1 MKRMAKQVDFKNGG
15 TLNNILATALPM
27 MVAQILNLLYN
38 IVDRIYIA
46 RIPDIGTAALGAV
59 GLCFPVVIMVG
70 AFTNMFGSGGAPLFS
85 IARGQ
90 GDKETAGDYQNTS
103 FFLLLSTGIVLTI
116 IGEIFGKNILSLF
129 GTSDGSMT
137 YALPYLRIFLLG
149 TVFSMISTGM
159 NPFINA
165 QGFSLVGMMT
175 VIVGAVS
182 NIILDPLFIFVF
194 RFGIEGAAIATVISQ
209 ALSAIYVICF
219 LFGERCD
226 AKVRLLSFREAKKQ
240 ASRAV
245 KIAGLGTAAFIMQFT
260 NAAVQVSCNQ
270 VLSDVGG
277 DIYISIMT
285 IVNSARQMMETP
297 ILAFSEGASPVI
309 SFNYGAKRYDRIKQ
323 SILIMFLLNFGYTF
337 LVWLVI
343 RISPAMV
350 IGIFSDDKTILDDAI
365 PAFNI
370 YFSTF
375 VFMTF
380 QHCGQVVFK
389 SLGKKAHAIFFSL
402 FRKIIIVVPL
412 TYMLPYVFSRGTDGV
427 FMAEPVSNVVGGLAC
442 FITMLFT
449 VRNVTVQM
457 HSKK

>member
-1 MKRMAKQVDFKNGG
+1 
-15 TLNNILATALPM
+15 M
-27 MVAQILNLLYN
+27 M
-38 IVDRIYIA
+38 
-46 RIPDIGTAALGAV
+46 
-59 GLCFPVVIMVG
+59 
-70 AFTNMFGSGGAPLFS
+70 
-85 IARGQ
+85 GQ

-165 QGFSLVGMMT
+165 QGFSLVGMTT

-270 VLSDVGG
+270 VLADVGG

-402 FRKIIIVVPL
+402 FRKIISVVPL

>member
-1 MKRMAKQVDFKNGG
+1 
-15 TLNNILATALPM
+15 
-27 MVAQILNLLYN
+27 
-38 IVDRIYIA
+38 
-46 RIPDIGTAALGAV
+46 
-59 GLCFPVVIMVG
+59 
-70 AFTNMFGSGGAPLFS
+70 
-85 IARGQ
+85 
-90 GDKETAGDYQNTS
+90 
-103 FFLLLSTGIVLTI
+103 
-116 IGEIFGKNILSLF
+116 
-129 GTSDGSMT
+129 
-137 YALPYLRIFLLG
+137 
-149 TVFSMISTGM
+149 
-159 NPFINA
+159 
-165 QGFSLVGMMT
+165 
-175 VIVGAVS
+175 
-182 NIILDPLFIFVF
+182 
-194 RFGIEGAAIATVISQ
+194 
-209 ALSAIYVICF
+209 
-219 LFGERCD
+219 
-226 AKVRLLSFREAKKQ
+226 
-240 ASRAV
+240 
-245 KIAGLGTAAFIMQFT
+245 
-260 NAAVQVSCNQ
+260 
-270 VLSDVGG
+270 
-277 DIYISIMT
+277 MT

-350 IGIFSDDKTILDDAI
+350 IGIFSDDRTILDDAI

>member
-1 MKRMAKQVDFKNGG
+1 
-15 TLNNILATALPM
+15 
-27 MVAQILNLLYN
+27 
-38 IVDRIYIA
+38 
-46 RIPDIGTAALGAV
+46 
-59 GLCFPVVIMVG
+59 MVG

-90 GDKETAGDYQNTS
+90 GDKETAGDYQNMS
-103 FFLLLSTGIVLTI
+103 FFLLVSTGIVLTI

-129 GTSDGSMT
+129 GTSNGSMT

-350 IGIFSDDKTILDDAI
+350 IGIFSDDKTILDDTI